1 MYAKCVRPS
10 SAQHPIEKPRAY
22 EHSFAKE
29 VMPSLDPMQL
39 EERDCVARPR
49 RRRDAA

>member
-1 MYAKCVRPS
+1 V
-10 SAQHPIEKPRAY
+10 QHPISKPRAY